1 MTRVLAVE
9 WDHREV
15 RLVSGN
21 VGSSVTIDHALSHNF
36 PSNSSDATVDPSVVA
51 PIIRELAS
59 KAGHTSGDI
68 IVAVGRGQIELRS
81 FIVPK
86 ADRNELPDMVRFTAI
101 RHFANVGD
109 TWPIDFVTLPRSSSA
124 ENGEAAKVQEV
135 NAATINP
142 SLISQ
147 IKRICTEAGFNLKQL
162 GVRPLASGT
171 LGAESSKSPI
181 SKDATVLLIG
191 MLADE
196 AEMVVLEK
204 GNVSFMRTVRL
215 AVSEEQPVGVLS
227 VGEIRRTLIA
237 AMNARPGL
245 EVQRVILWGR
255 NPQVANAL
263 SDWEKNL
270 NLPVEVVDPFSL
282 VDAKKSAEHLTDT
295 GKFASLLGLLHQ
307 YRPSTKSYP
316 SKTTIDLL
324 HPRQRQEK
332 PKPIRQYALAAIA
345 ASTLIGGGYWWYS
358 STHQKLDAE
367 IARLTKNVKDMEPNV
382 KLSKQNTTNWLKIEK
397 YLQGDIQ
404 WLDELAYLSER
415 ALPPEQMI
423 FRDTS
428 ITLTPMSNQGK
439 ISSHVDIIDQDF
451 VPQLEEKLRDDS
463 HQVGSKEI
471 RPGNDKNNIYGW
483 SVDPEILISPR
494 LVADPMTL
502 PPPKRKEVEAEN
514 KEAEAASK
522 GAEPSKEVVVEETKP
537 DSKQPDEADK
547 KLSDQKVDPS
557 TQPVDPKEKEAPPTP
572 SPSSGKVG
580 E

>member
-15 RLVSGN
+15 RLVSGI
-21 VGSSVTIDHALSHNF
+21 VGSSVTIDHALSSSI
-36 PSNSSDATVDPSVVA
+36 PATSSDAVVDPGIVA

-109 TWPIDFVTLPRSSSA
+109 TWPIDFVTLPRSGSA
-124 ENGEAAKVQEV
+124 ENSEGTEVQEV

-147 IKRICTEAGFNLKQL
+147 IKRICTDAGFNLKQL
-162 GVRPLASGT
+162 GVRPIASGA
-171 LGAESSKSPI
+171 LAAESFKSPI
-181 SKDATVLLIG
+181 SKEATVLLID

-215 AVSEEQPVGVLS
+215 AVSEEQPIGVLS

-245 EVQRVILWGR
+245 QVQRLVLWGS
-255 NPQVANAL
+255 NPPPANAIA
-263 SDWEKNL
+263 DWEKNL
-270 NLPVEVVDPFSL
+270 DLPVEVVDPFSM
-282 VDAKKSAEHLTDT
+282 VETKKSVEHLSDT

-316 SKTTIDLL
+316 SNTTIDLL

-367 IARLTKNVKDMEPNV
+367 IARLTKNLKDMEPNV
-382 KLSKQNTTNWLKIEK
+382 KLSQQNTVNWQKIEK
-397 YLQGDIQ
+397 YLKGDIQ
-404 WLDELAYLSER
+404 WLDELTYLSER

-439 ISSHVDIIDQDF
+439 ISSRVDIIDQNF

-483 SVDPEILISPR
+483 SVDPEIVIEPR
-494 LVADPMTL
+494 NVIDPMTL
-502 PPPKRKEVEAEN
+502 PPPKRKE
-514 KEAEAASK
+514 KEPDIK
-522 GAEPSKEVVVEETKP
+522 QDEPSKGVAVEEAKL
-537 DSKQPDEADK
+537 DSKQPDETDK
-547 KLSDQKVDPS
+547 KSQEAKPDLPAQPDASPTNETPS
-557 TQPVDPKEKEAPPTP
+557 TATPVA
-572 SPSSGKVG
+572 GKVG

>member
-15 RLVSGN
+15 RLVSGI
-21 VGSSVTIDHALSHNF
+21 VGSSVTVDHALSSSI
-36 PSNSSDATVDPSVVA
+36 PTTSSDAMVDPGIVA

-68 IVAVGRGQIELRS
+68 LVAVGRGQIELRS

-124 ENGEAAKVQEV
+124 DNGEEAEVQEV

-142 SLISQ
+142 SVISQ
-147 IKRICTEAGFNLKQL
+147 IKRICTDAGFNLKQL
-162 GVRPLASGT
+162 GVRPIASGA
-171 LGAESSKSPI
+171 LGAESFKSPI
-181 SKDATVLLIG
+181 AKEETVLLID

-215 AVSEEQPVGVLS
+215 AVSEEQPIGVLS

-245 EVQRVILWGR
+245 QVQRLILWGS
-255 NPQVANAL
+255 NQPPANAIA
-263 SDWEKNL
+263 DWEKNL
-270 NLPVEVVDPFSL
+270 NIPVDVVDPFSM
-282 VDAKKSAEHLTDT
+282 VETKKSVEHLSDT

-316 SKTTIDLL
+316 SNTTIDLL

-345 ASTLIGGGYWWYS
+345 AATLIGGGYWWYS
-358 STHQKLDAE
+358 NTHQKLDAE
-367 IARLTKNVKDMEPNV
+367 IARLTKNLKDMEPNV
-382 KLSKQNTTNWLKIEK
+382 KLSQQNTVNWLKIEK
-397 YLQGDIQ
+397 YLKGDIQ
-404 WLDELAYLSER
+404 WLDELTYLSER

-439 ISSHVDIIDQDF
+439 ISSRVDIVDQNF
-451 VPQLEEKLRDDS
+451 VPQLEEKLRDDF

-483 SVDPEILISPR
+483 SVDPEIVIEPR
-494 LVADPMTL
+494 NVIDPMTL
-502 PPPKRKEVEAEN
+502 PPPKRKEKEPEIKQDEA
-514 KEAEAASK
+514 
-522 GAEPSKEVVVEETKP
+522 SKEVVAEEAKRDPLPSDETDQKSQEAKP
-537 DSKQPDEADK
+537 DSPVQPDATPKNET
-547 KLSDQKVDPS
+547 PS
-557 TQPVDPKEKEAPPTP
+557 TATPVA
-572 SPSSGKVG
+572 GKVG